1 MSITELSKR
10 RIVAVV
16 ATCVAIGTASGIGAT
31 AIFGSS
37 HARSGIS
44 PAAVQAALADGKK
57 VEVARYPSA
66 PGLEDR
72 SLFLAQADGFICL
85 WDAVDA
91 AHEGG
96 GGCNFANDP
105 FGGKKMMFSLGW
117 DGGPSLSSVSNGRL
131 GGLVAPDVDRVYLEL
146 SDGSRRPIRLTNASP
161 YRAFAYRISKA
172 DARPESQPVAVVAVD
187 ASGRQIDRQ
196 PTGFK

>member
-1 MSITELSKR
+1 MSTTDLSKR

-16 ATCVAIGTASGIGAT
+16 ATCVVIGTASGIGAT

-37 HARSGIS
+37 HARSASS
-44 PAAVQAALADGKK
+44 PAAVEAALADAKK
-57 VEVARYPSA
+57 VEVARYPSV

-72 SLFLAQADGFICL
+72 SLFLAQSDGLICL

-117 DGGPSLSSVSNGRL
+117 DGGPALSGVTNGRL

-172 DARPESQPVAVVAVD
+172 DARPESQPVAVVALDV
-187 ASGRQIDRQ
+187 SGRQIDRQ

>member
-1 MSITELSKR
+1 MSTTELNKR

-16 ATCVAIGTASGIGAT
+16 ATCVAIGTASGVGAT

-44 PAAVQAALADGKK
+44 PGAVQRALADGKK
-57 VEVARYPSA
+57 VEVARFPSV
-66 PGLEDR
+66 PGLQDR
-72 SLFLAQADGFICL
+72 SVFLAEADGLICL

-96 GGCNFANDP
+96 GGCNDANDP
-105 FGGKKMMFSLGW
+105 FAGRKMMFGLSW
-117 DGGPSLSSVSNGRL
+117 DGGPALSSVSNGRL
-131 GGLVAPDVDRVYLEL
+131 SGLVAPDVDRVYLEL
-146 SDGSRRPIRLTNASP
+146 SDGSKRPIRLTNASP

-172 DARPESQPVAVVAVD
+172 DARPESQPVAVVAFD